1 MSRGAEGRVSRGAEG
16 CGGVL
21 SVVATPIGNLGDLS
35 PRAAETLGKADLILC
50 EDTRRTRKLLSH
62 LGVATGGSGPRLT
75 ASHAHNEWDRL
86 AEIVEAV
93 AGGHRVA
100 LVTDAG
106 TPAVS
111 DPGQAVVDAVLE
123 AGLAVEVIPGPS
135 AALAAL
141 VATGLGSERFCF
153 EGFLPRK
160 GAERRQ
166 RLAEIAGER
175 RTVVLFEA
183 PNRVAGTLD
192 DLREACGPRR
202 VAGVAREIT
211 KLHEEV
217 DRGPLGE
224 LASRWESPRKGEH
237 VIVIEGAAASEIAV
251 DDAEVRDA
259 VQRLRAEGASRRD
272 AAAGAAAQLGVSKKR
287 AYELGE
293 G

>member
-1 MSRGAEGRVSRGAEG
+1 MSRSGRVAV
-16 CGGVL
+16 GVL

-35 PRAAETLGKADLILC
+35 PRAAEALATADLILC

-62 LGVATGGSGPRLT
+62 LGIATGGSGPRLT

-86 AEIVEAV
+86 AEIVETV
-93 AGGHRVA
+93 AAGHRVA

-111 DPGQAVVDAVLE
+111 DPGQAVVDAVLD
-123 AGLAVEVIPGPS
+123 AGLTVEVIPGPS
-135 AALAAL
+135 ALLAAL

-160 GAERRQ
+160 GAERRD
-166 RLAEIAGER
+166 RLVEIAAER

-183 PNRVAGTLD
+183 PNRVGATLA
-192 DLREACGPRR
+192 DLLVACGPRR
-202 VAGVAREIT
+202 VAGVAREMT

-224 LASRWESPRKGEH
+224 LAPRWESARKGEH
-237 VIVIEGAAASEIAV
+237 VIVVEGAV
-251 DDAEVRDA
+251 PAEVEVGDDQVRE
-259 VQRLRAEGASRRD
+259 VVGRLRAEGASRRD
-272 AAAGAAAQLGVSKKR
+272 AAAAAATELGVSRKR
-287 AYELGE
+287 AYELGA

>member
-1 MSRGAEGRVSRGAEG
+1 MSGGAEVAS
-16 CGGVL
+16 GVL

-35 PRAAETLGKADLILC
+35 PRAAQTLAKADLILC

-62 LGVATGGSGPRLT
+62 LGVGTGGGGPRLT
-75 ASHAHNEWDRL
+75 SSHAHNEWDRL

-93 AGGHRVA
+93 SAGHRVA

-111 DPGQAVVDAVLE
+111 DPGQAVVDAVRD
-123 AGLAVEVIPGPS
+123 AGLVVEVIPGPS
-135 AALAAL
+135 AVLAAL

-160 GAERRQ
+160 GAERRE
-166 RLAEIAGER
+166 RLAEIASER

-183 PNRVAGTLD
+183 PSRVAATLE
-192 DLREACGPRR
+192 DLLEVCGPRR
-202 VAGVAREIT
+202 VAGVARELT

-217 DRGPLGE
+217 DRGLLGE
-224 LASRWESPRKGEH
+224 LVPRWETARKGEH
-237 VIVIEGAAASEIAV
+237 VIVIEGAPLPEVEVEV
-251 DDAEVRDA
+251 DDADVRAA

-272 AAAGAAAQLGVSKKR
+272 AAAAAALELGVSRRR

-293 G
+293 